1 MCMVPLFY
9 CVSCALEAD
18 VLYRMWLLVWLLCAC
33 ALVQKFQ
40 AVSAAYTR
48 LVASEETDDTIS
60 TVSYQ

>member
-1 MCMVPLFY
+1 MVPLFY

-48 LVASEETDDTIS
+48 LVASEETDMSMKIILS
-60 TVSYQ
+60 K